1 MMNYKS
7 EIITSTDKYISNV
20 VFNNFNVKVCRYSG
34 DTDMIILWVRRRSTS
49 RREEGESLYEAD
61 SEEQDLVPG
70 QSLAHALS
78 PTHTEGYQGRVFLI
92 A

>member
-1 MMNYKS
+1 MKLSYFIENNLHIKVVRHPG
-7 EIITSTDKYISNV
+7 DSNI
-20 VFNNFNVKVCRYSG
+20 
-34 DTDMIILWVRRRSTS
+34 IILGVGQRLSTS
-49 RREEGESLYEAD
+49 REEGESLYEAD

>member
-1 MMNYKS
+1 MKVSVSSFIENNLHIKVVRHPG
-7 EIITSTDKYISNV
+7 DSNI
-20 VFNNFNVKVCRYSG
+20 
-34 DTDMIILWVRRRSTS
+34 IILGVWQRLTTS
-49 RREEGESLYEAD
+49 REEGESLYEAD